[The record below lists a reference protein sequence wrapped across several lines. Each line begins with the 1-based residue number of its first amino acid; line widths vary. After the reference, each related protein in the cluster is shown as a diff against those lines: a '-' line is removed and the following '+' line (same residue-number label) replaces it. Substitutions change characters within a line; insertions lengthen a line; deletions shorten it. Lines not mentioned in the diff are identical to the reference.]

1 MKSLLNDPAGYLR
14 LNGKRRLFLFLD
26 FDGTISPIRK
36 RPADATLPAGTRR
49 LLEELSSRKEVRL
62 VIITGRSVADIRR
75 RAGLKGAIYAGCH
88 GLEIRG
94 GGINFSARGL
104 RESRRAIKAL
114 SRALKKKL
122 SGVKGVII
130 EDKGATLSV
139 HYRMVP
145 AAKRPAVLESV
156 REAASRHIE
165 SGLLRAG
172 GGKMIVEIK
181 PAVEWDKG
189 KAALHILKTLADKT
203 GGPPAIIYVGDDL
216 TDEDA
221 FRALRGRGVTI
232 RVGSGK
238 TAAQYSV
245 KGTGAVTALLRSLV
259 KAYANRE
266 G

>member
-1 MKSLLNDPAGYLR
+1 

-36 RPADATLPAGTRR
+36 NPGDSALPAGTRR
-49 LLEELSSRKEVRL
+49 LLEELSSRKEVTL

-94 GGINFSARGL
+94 GGFNFSARGL
-104 RESRRAIKAL
+104 KEARRAIKAL
-114 SRALKKKL
+114 SRSLKKSL

-145 AAKRPAVLESV
+145 AAKRRAVIKSV
-156 REAASRHIE
+156 RAAVSRHEE
-165 SGLLRAG
+165 SGLLRTG
-172 GGKMIVEIK
+172 GGKMIIEIK

-189 KAALHILKTLADKT
+189 KAVLHILKAAADKKS
-203 GGPPAIIYVGDDL
+203 GPPAIIYAGDDL

-221 FRALRGRGVTI
+221 FRVLRGRGVTI

-238 TAAQYSV
+238 TAAKYSV